1 MYDVLGMQCKTRE
14 KKNNC
19 RFKYQF
25 DPQPMAS
32 MSKWSLTFQLCQIG
46 PQPFVL
52 MSNWSLPLN
61 DGQKKLTR
69 LMILLK

>member
-1 MYDVLGMQCKTRE
+1 MMSLACSAKQE
-14 KKNNC
+14 KKKINC

-61 DGQKKLTR
+61 DG
-69 LMILLK
+69 